1 MPKIHIARSIH
12 IDAPVDRVYPKV
24 NDFNHWTGWSPWL
37 IMEPGATVDVS
48 DDAKYY
54 AWEGE
59 RVGSGNM
66 RVTAEKTNEF
76 VDYDLTFLKPW
87 KSTSK
92 VRFELQPKDGGTK
105 VTWLM
110 DTSLPFFLFWMK
122 KQMTAFIGM
131 DYERG
136 LALLKDYAEDGE
148 VHSKL
153 DFKGFS
159 NYPGC
164 TYLGI
169 KTECPMADVGPHMSD
184 DLTSLWTFLGDR
196 RDLVAGPAF
205 SIYHKWD
212 AVNGKVAYTS
222 GVPVNSLPAELP
234 PGIAAGTI
242 PATKV
247 YTLRHT
253 GPYAH
258 LGNAW
263 STLFNMQRGKAFKLN
278 KRIDPFETY
287 VNNPGEVPDRELV
300 TEVHFPVK

>member
-1 MPKIHIARSIH
+1 MPKVHIAKSIH
-12 IDAPVDRVYPKV
+12 IDAPVDEVYPKL
-24 NDFNHWTGWSPWL
+24 NNFNHWTSWSPWL
-37 IMEPGATVDVS
+37 IMEPEAQVDVS

-59 RVGSGNM
+59 RVGSGHM
-66 RVTAEKTNEF
+66 RVTAEKANEF
-76 VDYDLTFLKPW
+76 VYYDLTFLKPW

-92 VRFELQPKDGGTK
+92 VRFELQPNNGGTE

-148 VHSKL
+148 VHSRL

-159 NYPGC
+159 EYPGC
-164 TYLGI
+164 TYIGI
-169 KTECPMADVGPHMSD
+169 ATECGLDELGPRMAD
-184 DLTSLWTFLGDR
+184 DLTRLWTFLGAR
-196 RDLVAGPAF
+196 QDLIAGPAF

-212 AVNGKVAYTS
+212 VVKGKAAYTS
-222 GVPVNSLPAELP
+222 AIPLQRIPGELP
-234 PGIAAGTI
+234 SGISSGSI
-242 PATKV
+242 PATRV
-247 YTLRHT
+247 YSLRHT

-263 STLFNMQRGKAFKLN
+263 STLYNMQRGKVFKLH
-278 KRIDPFETY
+278 KQIDPFETY
-287 VNNPGEVPDRELV
+287 LNNPREVPDRELV
-300 TEVHFPVK
+300 TEVRFPVK